1 MYMSSDEFSKAT
13 QQFRLEKFE
22 VIQRSEGTMG
32 KNGQVELQFCEN
44 EATINIHIEQ
54 DFLRTITL
62 TSDAS
67 VAFSRFMHCFQVV
80 EQIQNRGWPASW
92 FII

>member
-44 EATINIHIEQ
+44 EATINIHIE
-54 DFLRTITL
+54 
-62 TSDAS
+62 
-67 VAFSRFMHCFQVV
+67 
-80 EQIQNRGWPASW
+80 
-92 FII
+92 